1 MTSEFITKTDMP
13 IETLIINGPDEE
25 IENVD
30 PKTEFVEEDTETQK
44 GIGILLHTTNLLF
57 SK

>member
-1 MTSEFITKTDMP
+1 MP